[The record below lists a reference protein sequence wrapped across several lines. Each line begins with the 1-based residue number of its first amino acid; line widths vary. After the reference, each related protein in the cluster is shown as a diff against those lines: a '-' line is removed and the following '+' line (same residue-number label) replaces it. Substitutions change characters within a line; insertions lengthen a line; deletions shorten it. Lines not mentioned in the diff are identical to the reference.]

1 MITERKVRK
10 AIAYINKY
18 CADTDEIIAVQ
29 RTLKA
34 RHFVAEGICK
44 EEEEEL
50 LINRLFDKGFLEIK
64 HKGYANSFDVVVRTN
79 KCIYYEEN
87 RYEARDLTTRVMSW
101 IAIGLSIISLGW
113 SIGWSIYT
121 HQ

>member
-1 MITERKVRK
+1 MISERKVRK

-18 CADTDEIIAVQ
+18 CADTDETIAIQ
-29 RTLKA
+29 RILKSK
-34 RHFVAEGICK
+34 HFVAEGICK
-44 EEEEEL
+44 EEEEDL

-64 HKGYANSFDVVVRTN
+64 HMGHLGTCDFVSRTN

-87 RYEARDLTTRVMSW
+87 RYEARDLTTRIMSW